1 MNRRKLIGGI
11 GLLVAAPAI
20 VKISNIMPVKAWDV
34 NPCAEFGAEYVVD
47 LRLTNG
53 IHPAYKTHHYMRVNR
68 HGVAVLDPSWNLEL
82 KAGDRVELVVHDDR
96 CRPLLKTM
104 VVGQDYR
111 PTVIQKGMFGWRE
124 L

>member
-34 NPCAEFGAEYVVD
+34 NPCAEFGFDIRVLSQPVVF
-47 LRLTNG
+47 TS
-53 IHPAYKTHHYMRVNR
+53 HHYMRLNR
-68 HGVAVLDPSWNLEL
+68 DGVGVIDIPPGVIEL
-82 KAGDRVELVVHDDR
+82 KPGDRVEMVVHDDR
-96 CRPLLKTM
+96 CRPVFRSNM
-104 VVGQDYR
+104 VARDFR